1 MTAHDK
7 RGGGMPAMIIDF
19 AGAQSPWRRDRRMPG
34 VRIALVLLALALL
47 AGGAALQRGLQ
58 VRQELAQLHQ
68 TLELRRAETSRASAA
83 QRDRDRLGSADEPM
97 LRQAALQRAVPWE
110 AIFRAFERAPAARL
124 ESFEPDVARGVVKV
138 QANLADVGAMQDY
151 LAALQ
156 ANPVFLRVNLLRHE
170 ALADGGGLN
179 FQYEAVLAGP
189 YRLPEPTTRS
199 AP

>member
-1 MTAHDK
+1 MTVDHK
-7 RGGGMPAMIIDF
+7 RGMPAMIIDF
-19 AGAQSPWRRDRRMPG
+19 AGAQSPWRRDWRMPG
-34 VRIALVLLALALL
+34 VRISLALVALALL

-58 VRQELAQLHQ
+58 VRQELAQLRQ
-68 TLELRRAETSRASAA
+68 TLELRRADAARATAA
-83 QRDRDRLGSADEPM
+83 LRERDRLGSADEPM

-138 QANLADVGAMQDY
+138 QANLGDVGAVQDY

-156 ANPVFLRVNLLRHE
+156 ASPVFLRVNLLRHE

-179 FQYEAVLAGP
+179 FQYEAVLAAP
-189 YRLPEPTTRS
+189 YRLPDPATRS